1 MKPALIW
8 FAWGRLLPRVLIPSH
23 PVILKVPWECMG
35 INLIFW
41 EMTARGLGEKFL
53 ISKYSVYI

>member
-23 PVILKVPWECMG
+23 PVIWKVPWECMG

-41 EMTARGLGEKFL
+41 EIAARRLDEKFS
-53 ISKYSVYI
+53 ISKYCVHI